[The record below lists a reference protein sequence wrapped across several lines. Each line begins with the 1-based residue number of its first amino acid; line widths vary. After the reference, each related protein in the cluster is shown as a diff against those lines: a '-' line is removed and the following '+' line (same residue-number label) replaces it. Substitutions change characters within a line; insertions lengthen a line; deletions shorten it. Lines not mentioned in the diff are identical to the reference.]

1 MKGWM
6 RVSGFSNNLTTH
18 SLTEEAEL
26 LRVLD
31 YHRRYPEVP
40 IAYNY
45 ELLQVVD
52 TWVPCKIEKWNDVR
66 I

>member
-6 RVSGFSNNLTTH
+6 RVSGISGDMTTY
-18 SLTEEAEL
+18 SSREKAEL

-40 IAYNY
+40 LEYNY
-45 ELLQVVD
+45 KLLQVVD
-52 TWVPCKIEKWNDVR
+52 TWIPCEIEKWSDVR
-66 I
+66 T